1 MELHSKYG
9 EIVRVAPNE
18 LSYSGAGA
26 IKEIYGHRSS
36 NLPSLDKDPN
46 FYMQPGENV
55 QHIANSSGAVHK
67 RQRRVFASAFS
78 DIALK
83 KQEQIFQEHCD
94 KLVNALHAQ
103 LGRRYSGI
111 FDLVRLYNFTTFDIM
126 GDLTFGESLGMQEQ
140 GSYHPWVAAIFAGF
154 RFGTY
159 LHAIRRI
166 PLAEK
171 VLVAAI
177 PKSVKEKQVLHQK
190 FSEQRVDRRL
200 KKGLTRPDIWGLVI
214 SKSGDSGL
222 TIEEMYANANMFMIG
237 GTETTATLLSGL
249 TYYLLK
255 NRPTMSCLSK
265 EIRDSFA
272 NDQEITMEKL
282 ARLPYLNACIEEGLR
297 MYPPISNGLPR
308 IVPRGGVTIQGKEV
322 PCGVSNQHNV
332 CLPLQILTSFRDY
345 HLRHPFGCVSRS

>member
-1 MELHSKYG
+1 MELHAQYG

-18 LSYSGAGA
+18 LSYSGADA

-55 QHIANSSGAVHK
+55 QHIANSIGAVHQ

-78 DIALK
+78 NIALK
-83 KQEQIFQEHCD
+83 KQERIFQEHCNR
-94 KLVNALHAQ
+94 LVDALRARS
-103 LGRRYSGI
+103 GRTSSSI
-111 FDLVRLYNFTTFDIM
+111 CDLVGLYNFTTFDIM
-126 GDLTFGESLGMQEQ
+126 ADLTFGESLGMQEQ
-140 GSYHPWVAAIFAGF
+140 GTYHPWVSAIFAGF

-177 PKSVKEKQVLHQK
+177 PKSIKEKQLLHQQ

-200 KKGLTRPDIWGLVI
+200 NKDLTRTDIWGLVLA
-214 SKSGDSGL
+214 KSEDSGL

-255 NRPTMSCLSK
+255 DNRTMSRLTK
-265 EIRDSFA
+265 EVRNTFA
-272 NDQEITMEKL
+272 SDQDITIDKL
-282 ARLPYLNACIEEGLR
+282 ARLPYLNACVEEGLR

-322 PCGVSNQHNV
+322 PCGVSNQHNA
-332 CLPLQILTSFRDY
+332 
-345 HLRHPFGCVSRS
+345 